1 MLVVVGRRDPQDLL
15 GMQGRDYASTEKNK
29 IPQGA

>member
-1 MLVVVGRRDPQDLL
+1 MLVVAGLRGPLDLL

>member
-1 MLVVVGRRDPQDLL
+1 MLAAVGRVLQDLL

-29 IPQGA
+29 IPQSP